1 MNIAIVK
8 IWGQQVGAVA
18 WDDRTGLASFE
29 YDTTFNNLNW
39 DSFAAEVGVSKE
51 LIEAI
56 DVTIKDLN

>member
-1 MNIAIVK
+1 MNVAIVK

-18 WDDRTGLASFE
+18 WDDQTGLASFE
-29 YDTTFNNLNW
+29 YDTTFKNLNW

-56 DVTIKDLN
+56 DVTIKD